1 MDPKHPADPTVGEI
15 RWLGAQTVIVG
26 CKECSYQQVANIAKL
41 PESVPLQRIAALFV
55 CPRCQNTG
63 AYVLPKWDAER
74 SHASREFPTA
84 EARQTAAADSSPR
97 SIEPSVSKADSVE
110 PTTAAP
116 SPDVPELGNYILK
129 ILERLDRRHTD
140 QGESGIRSNL
150 SDAETPST
158 EGSVVTNGRGK
169 DQGVFRLLA
178 TAKKLGLIR
187 WWAA

>member
-26 CKECSYQQVANIAKL
+26 CRECSYQQVANIAKL
-41 PESVPLQRIAALFV
+41 PDSVPLRRIAAQFV

-74 SHASREFPTA
+74 SHASRESTTA

-110 PTTAAP
+110 PVTAAP

-129 ILERLDRRHTD
+129 IMERLDRGHTD

-150 SDAETPST
+150 LDTEKPST

>member
-26 CKECSYQQVANIAKL
+26 CRECSYQQVANIAKL
-41 PESVPLQRIAALFV
+41 PDSVPLRRIAAQFV
-55 CPRCQNTG
+55 CPHVDTG

-74 SHASREFPTA
+74 HASRESATA
-84 EARQTAAADSSPR
+84 EARRTAAADSSPR
-97 SIEPSVSKADSVE
+97 SIEPSVSNADSVE
-110 PTTAAP
+110 PVTAAP

-129 ILERLDRRHTD
+129 IMERLDRGHTD
-140 QGESGIRSNL
+140 QGESCIHSNL
-150 SDAETPST
+150 LDAEKPST
-158 EGSVVTNGRGK
+158 EGSVVTNGRRK